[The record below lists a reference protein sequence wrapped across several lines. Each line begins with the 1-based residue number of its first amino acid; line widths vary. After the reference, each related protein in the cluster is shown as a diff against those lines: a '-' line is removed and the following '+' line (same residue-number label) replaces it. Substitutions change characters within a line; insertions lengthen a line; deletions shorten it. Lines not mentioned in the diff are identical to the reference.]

1 MQTIS
6 SDEMMV
12 IDANSELLGV
22 GRIVLME
29 NAGRSVAQ
37 VLSNAL
43 NGVSGK
49 RVLVLC
55 GPGNN
60 GGDGLAAAR
69 HLACMGA
76 EVRVL
81 LLTDPSKIRTEECRR
96 NFEAV
101 KNMRLST
108 FLRTVDSSEELLK
121 YVDEFNEAEAIVD
134 AVLGTGARGGL
145 LGTFKTAVEL
155 ANSSK
160 AFKLAVDI
168 PTGID
173 PDTGEGDVF
182 FQADLV
188 VALHMPKPAH
198 SKMMQKTVVEN
209 IGIPAESSHVAGPGQ
224 LRLLLKR
231 TGRDKLQSGR
241 VAYIFG
247 DEGPEEKLRDFL
259 TSLKGFTAFCNL
271 NMLVENP
278 ELRYAVSSSRAV
290 ILSRDVNS

>member
-101 KNMRLST
+101 KNMR
-108 FLRTVDSSEELLK
+108 
-121 YVDEFNEAEAIVD
+121 
-134 AVLGTGARGGL
+134 
-145 LGTFKTAVEL
+145 
-155 ANSSK
+155 
-160 AFKLAVDI
+160 
-168 PTGID
+168 
-173 PDTGEGDVF
+173 
-182 FQADLV
+182 
-188 VALHMPKPAH
+188 
-198 SKMMQKTVVEN
+198 
-209 IGIPAESSHVAGPGQ
+209 
-224 LRLLLKR
+224 
-231 TGRDKLQSGR
+231 
-241 VAYIFG
+241 
-247 DEGPEEKLRDFL
+247 
-259 TSLKGFTAFCNL
+259 
-271 NMLVENP
+271 
-278 ELRYAVSSSRAV
+278 
-290 ILSRDVNS
+290 